1 MRRKALVA
9 RFGLLAAGLLAA
21 SVAVPAGA
29 RAGTP
34 APATALTAS
43 AASAVLTDAQLT
55 ALSPDAQAARLAPLR
70 ELANAVGAAGR
81 GPVSDVYGNLAI
93 DANHGLV
100 TVYLTDPAQ
109 AARVLA
115 AARSVDPRID
125 GSLLRVRPAAATH
138 AALDAAARR
147 VVALADAG
155 RLPVRVDLVGPAA
168 DASGLEVD
176 VEDTEAARAA
186 FTAPA
191 GDARYSLG
199 QSSLA
204 QSSITRSPA
213 GASLADTLGVPLVYR
228 PGHPLQAKSWADT
241 KWHDSSPF
249 IGGDALTASGTGHG
263 CTAGL
268 PAVRKSDGHPIMVT
282 AAHCFGVGTRVYTRA
297 GTPGDYSNGLIGNY
311 VGTVTARVQE
321 WDAETLDGANNN
333 ADESDTSGWLRLT
346 SYAYSYNGDYVCHDG
361 QRSFFMGHPTP
372 CGIKVTNQD
381 MYCGPTTGCP
391 GLSYTARGVWGDAVN
406 NGWGA
411 AGGDSGATIFAVESG
426 GVRQARGV
434 LSDGTPG
441 DGTPGVF
448 WTEAPDI
455 FSYFGLTLNPQ
466 T

>member
-1 MRRKALVA
+1 
-9 RFGLLAAGLLAA
+9 
-21 SVAVPAGA
+21 
-29 RAGTP
+29 
-34 APATALTAS
+34 
-43 AASAVLTDAQLT
+43 
-55 ALSPDAQAARLAPLR
+55 
-70 ELANAVGAAGR
+70 NAVGAAGR
-81 GPVSDVYGNLAI
+81 GAVADVYGNLAI
-93 DANHGLV
+93 DANTGVV

-109 AARVLA
+109 AERVLA
-115 AARSVDPRID
+115 AARAIDPKID
-125 GSLLRVRPAAATH
+125 GSLIRFRPAAATH

-155 RLPVRVDLVGPAA
+155 KLPVHVDLVGPAA
-168 DASGLEVD
+168 DASGLELDVD
-176 VEDTEAARAA
+176 DTQSAAAA
-186 FTAPA
+186 FTAQPPTA
-191 GDARYSLG
+191 G
-199 QSSLA
+199 
-204 QSSITRSPA
+204 
-213 GASLADTLGVPLVYR
+213 GASLARSLGVPLVYR
-228 PGHPLQAKSWADT
+228 PGHSLQAKAWADV
-241 KWHDSSPF
+241 KWHDSPPF
-249 IGGDALTASGTGHG
+249 IGGDAITGSGSGHG

-282 AAHCFGVGTRVYTRA
+282 AAHCFGVGTKVYTRA
-297 GTPGDYSNGLIGNY
+297 GTPGDYSNGLKGNY
-311 VGTVTARVQE
+311 VGTVTARYQG
-321 WDAETLDGANNN
+321 WDAETVDGADNN
-333 ADESDTSGWLRLT
+333 ADESDTTGWLPLT

-372 CGIKVTNQD
+372 CGIKVTDQD

-426 GVRQARGV
+426 GVRQARGL

-455 FSYFGLTLNPQ
+455 FNYFGLTLNPR